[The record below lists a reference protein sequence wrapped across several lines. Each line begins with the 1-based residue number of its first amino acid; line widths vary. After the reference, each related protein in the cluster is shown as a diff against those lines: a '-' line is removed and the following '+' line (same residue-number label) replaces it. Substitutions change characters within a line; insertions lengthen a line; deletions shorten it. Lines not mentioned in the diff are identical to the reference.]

1 MQRDILRSEGRL
13 PGGGRVMLY
22 NTLHHRWLRLI
33 AAVVG
38 ELIAAAA
45 LNLFIVPLN
54 LYNGGL
60 LGLCQIIRTLM
71 QDYLH
76 ISFGAYDVA
85 GIFYFILNIPIL
97 LFAYKTL
104 GRSFVLKTL
113 VCTASYSLFYSL
125 IPIPATPIVEDYLTA
140 CLLGGILAGVGS
152 GIVLTCGGSGGGLD
166 IVGLCLSKRGSGFT
180 VGKFSLSFN
189 AVLYTACLI
198 LFSPSV
204 AIYSVIYNFFTAMVL
219 DRVHQQNVSVQALI
233 FTREDQDA
241 LARFIIEKLGRSV
254 TYWNGVG
261 AYTGE
266 GVHVLCVCLSK
277 FEIEELLH
285 VVHTMDPHAFVT
297 AQEGTR
303 IYGNFMRKVGD

>member
-1 MQRDILRSEGRL
+1 
-13 PGGGRVMLY
+13 MLY
-22 NTLHHRWLRLI
+22 NTLHDRWLRLI

-38 ELIAAAA
+38 ELISAAA

-71 QDYLH
+71 QTYLH

-85 GIFYFILNIPIL
+85 GIFYFIINIPIL

-113 VCTASYSLFYSL
+113 ICTASYSLFYSL

-166 IVGLCLSKRGSGFT
+166 IVGLCLSKRGSTFT

-189 AVLYTACLI
+189 AVLYAACLI
-198 LFSPSV
+198 LFSPAV

-285 VVHTMDPHAFVT
+285 TVHTMDPHAFVT

-303 IYGNFMRKVGD
+303 IYGNFTRKVG

>member
-1 MQRDILRSEGRL
+1 
-13 PGGGRVMLY
+13 MLY

-38 ELIAAAA
+38 ELISAAA

-71 QDYLH
+71 QEYLH

-85 GIFYFILNIPIL
+85 GIFYFIINIPIL

-113 VCTASYSLFYSL
+113 ICTASYSLFYSL
-125 IPIPATPIVEDYLTA
+125 IPIPPTPIVEDYLTA

-166 IVGLCLSKRGSGFT
+166 IVGLCLSKRGSAFT

-189 AVLYTACLI
+189 AFLYAACLI
-198 LFSPSV
+198 LFSPAV

-219 DRVHQQNVSVQALI
+219 DRLHQQNVSVQALI

-285 VVHTMDPHAFVT
+285 AVHTMDPHAFVT

-303 IYGNFMRKVGD
+303 IYGNFTRKVGD